1 MNKCE
6 KCGIRDNQKK
16 VRKIMNKCGECGIGD
31 IAHWVGDEGGS
42 CDVCKKCYLDWVI
55 EMELEMLEW

>member
-6 KCGIRDNQKK
+6 
-16 VRKIMNKCGECGIGD
+16 ECGIGD

-42 CDVCKKCYLDWVI
+42 CSVCEKCYLDWVI
-55 EMELEMLEW
+55 EMELEVLEW